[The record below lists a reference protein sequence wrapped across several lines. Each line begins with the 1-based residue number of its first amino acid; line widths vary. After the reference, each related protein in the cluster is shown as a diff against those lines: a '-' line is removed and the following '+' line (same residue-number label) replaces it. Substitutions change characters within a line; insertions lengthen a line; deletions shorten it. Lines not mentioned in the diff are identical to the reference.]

1 MTCLTTV
8 VGRAKR
14 AIGCGTTW
22 MTGFTAPS
30 AGRSSTTPLPL
41 IPLDA
46 EGEPK
51 ASVLA
56 GPTCDS
62 VDVIAEDFPV
72 GEMAIGA
79 LIVAPMMGATPA
91 SASEFNSLPKTRV
104 IALAPPASRSEAD
117 NVLRLA

>member
-1 MTCLTTV
+1 M
-8 VGRAKR
+8 
-14 AIGCGTTW
+14 
-22 MTGFTAPS
+22 MEFTAPS
-30 AGRSSTTPLPL
+30 AGRSSTTLFPL

-46 EGEPK
+46 EGEPQ

-79 LIVAPMMGATPA
+79 LIVAPMMGAYTAA